1 MLEIE
6 KWIKGKNPLISGN
19 ALKIAFVA
27 EEAFLLSV
35 DARERTLV
43 SGKFKSP
50 DLKGA

>member
-6 KWIKGKNPLISGN
+6 KWIKGKNPLVSGN

-35 DARERTLV
+35 DAREKKPYLQ
-43 SGKFKSP
+43 
-50 DLKGA
+50 